1 MTNGSAD
8 VIATGA
14 QFITNTKPGDIFV
27 VLTDGMIYEIDE
39 IVSATQLKLKRAY
52 AGATGDGLQYEIVPT
67 ASYLKTLATQ
77 VSDLIALYT
86 KVPEDVAASA
96 SAASDSAKAAATS
109 AATAASSASDATA
122 AKAAAATSETNAAN
136 SASAAAASK
145 TAAATSEANAASSAS
160 AASSKSSAA
169 AASATAAASSEARAA
184 SSAAAAATSEANA
197 AATLAGALKATSNL
211 SDVSDKA
218 VARANLDVP
227 TNAAL
232 ATKVSKAGDTMT
244 GTLISNGA
252 GYAGGTYRVAAEIGG
267 AFVDWTKERTF
278 AVQVDC
284 PNFTSAYGGIR
295 WTRWGARHL
304 AAIDAYEG
312 GTATSQPT
320 LVLHLANQNSAWTFS
335 NTDIVRGAGGAV
347 WGEWNFNPYLKINRS
362 GDTMAGRLNLSAD
375 KWQADLGLR
384 SGNNDNT
391 WTYLR
396 ARGGGGFEV
405 INNAYNAVPWAVDDW
420 GNMFTRGLHVMQ
432 TNGNLFCQYRNAWMS
447 DILNDLYSRD
457 DSKIDWGNA
466 NDRWNQTVQR
476 DPANV
481 HRYWWDGGNRRVIIS
496 IDGQSVAYVA
506 SNLSDMRLKTNIA
519 ATREDS
525 LSKVNAIK
533 FKEFDWRDSGKHQRL
548 GVLAQQ
554 AKLLDESFVYQPPGD
569 PLDPTKSPM
578 MLDANSM
585 LLTALHAIQQLSA
598 KVDDLERRLAP
609 STS

>member
-1 MTNGSAD
+1 MTWYTTGTVAMTNGSAD

-52 AGATGDGLQYEIVPT
+52 AGSTGDGLQYEVVPT

-86 KVPEDVAASA
+86 NVPAEVAASA
-96 SAASDSAKAAATS
+96 SAAADSAKAAAADAS
-109 AATAASSASDATA
+109 AAASSASDAA
-122 AKAAAATSETNAAN
+122 ASKAAAAASATNAAN
-136 SASAAAASK
+136 AAAAATASK
-145 TAAATSEANAASSAS
+145 EAAATSEANTASSVS
-160 AASSKSSAA
+160 AATSKASDAAASAA
-169 AASATAAASSEARAA
+169 AAETSATKAASSATAAASSAT
-184 SSAAAAATSEANA
+184 AAAKSEQNVA
-197 AATLAGALKATSNL
+197 AAITGTLKDTNNL
-211 SDVSDKA
+211 SDVADKA
-218 VARANLDVP
+218 AARVNLDVP
-227 TNAAL
+227 GNAAL
-232 ATKVSKAGDTMT
+232 NAVRDAKVSKTGDTIE
-244 GTLISNGA
+244 GVV
-252 GYAGGTYRVAAEIGG
+252 RVMGK
-267 AFVDWTKERTF
+267 T
-278 AVQVDC
+278 
-284 PNFTSAYGGIR
+284 
-295 WTRWGARHL
+295 
-304 AAIDAYEG
+304 AYEL
-312 GTATSQPT
+312 QF
-320 LVLHLANQNSAWTFS
+320 QC
-335 NTDIVRGAGGAV
+335 TDAGAPSGLWRIWGGAGGAINV
-347 WGEWNFNPYLKINRS
+347 MRNTAAAGDFSTITTPFLIDREDVARFSVRPTWAGTTPWDSGNFDPNYKLNRG
-362 GDTMAGRLNLSAD
+362 GDSMWGRLTLDAPN
-375 KWQADLGLR
+375 WQADLALSDR
-384 SGNNDNT
+384 SPNGGS
-391 WTYLR
+391 WTYIR
-396 ARGGGGFEV
+396 ARHGGGLDV
-405 INNAYNAVPWAVDDW
+405 INSAYNAIPFAIDDW
-420 GNMFTRGLHVMQ
+420 GNVFLRGLHVMQ

-548 GVLAQQ
+548 GVIAQQ